1 MHLIMN
7 RFQIIAGICLTNF
20 QVGFIFPESL
30 VCSRA
35 EFSSSGCTLVTSQ
48 AHQPNYEGSNYD

>member
-1 MHLIMN
+1 MN

-20 QVGFIFPESL
+20 QVGFILPESL